1 MMNTRKEFESE
12 AKKQGF
18 SKHFKPFVSGSINYR
33 NNVTQ
38 AAWQSWQACQALN
51 DKRIAELE
59 EKLKVAREALLYWR
73 NECSGNEPSLSV
85 FEIKVDE
92 ALEAIEG

>member
-1 MMNTRKEFESE
+1 MNTREEFEKW
-12 AKKQGF
+12 AKDRGWDLERW
-18 SKHFKPFVSGSINYR
+18 GLAYR
-33 NNVTQ
+33 YPATDNC
-38 AAWQSWQACQALN
+38 WIGWQACQALN

-59 EKLKVAREALLYWR
+59 EKLKVARDALLYWR

-92 ALEAIEG
+92 ALKTIEG

>member
-1 MMNTRKEFESE
+1 MNTREEFEKFYKHLE
-12 AKKQGF
+12 L
-18 SKHFKPFVSGSINYR
+18 SKEYDGWGEYRYKHSHVDAMYSG
-33 NNVTQ
+33 
-38 AAWQSWQACQALN
+38 WQACQELN

-59 EKLKVAREALLYWR
+59 EKLRVAREALLYWR

-92 ALEAIEG
+92 ALKTIREK